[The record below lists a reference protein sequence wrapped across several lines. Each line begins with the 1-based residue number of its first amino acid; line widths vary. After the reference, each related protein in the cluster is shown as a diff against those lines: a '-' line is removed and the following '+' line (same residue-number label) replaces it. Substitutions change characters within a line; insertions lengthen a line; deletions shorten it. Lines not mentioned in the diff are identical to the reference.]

1 MSAEPLKRKL
11 AAILYADVAGYS
23 RLTGADE
30 EGTHR
35 RLRTY
40 LDATTDLIV
49 EHGGTVMHYAGD
61 AVLANFPSVV
71 DAVLCG
77 LSVQREIAVRNATL
91 ADARKLEF
99 RIGINLGD
107 VIVDRDDIYGD
118 GVNVAARLQGLAE
131 PGGICVSGTVYEAL
145 GTKLPVDYDYL
156 GKQEVKNID
165 RPVRVYRARLKAD
178 AVLPKPSMSANRW
191 RRGKR
196 LVAAVMAGIVLA
208 VAVGVMIW
216 WVVLPPGKQ
225 PTAARMTPPSEVQA
239 PPEGPARMGPPADMP
254 RRVDGMRPPGTRS
267 TTMPED
273 DTKPPSSDP

>member
-1 MSAEPLKRKL
+1 MNAEPLRRKL

-40 LDATTDLIV
+40 LDAVADLIV

-77 LSVQREIAVRNATL
+77 LSVQREIAVRNSTL
-91 ADARKLEF
+91 SDARKLEF

-107 VIVDRDDIYGD
+107 VILDRKDIYGD
-118 GVNVAARLQGLAE
+118 GVNVAARLEALAE
-131 PGGICVSGTVYEAL
+131 PGGICVSGTVYDAL
-145 GTKLPVDYDYL
+145 GSKLPVDYDYL
-156 GKQEVKNID
+156 GEQEVKNID
-165 RPVRVYRARLKAD
+165 RPVRVYLARLKAD

-191 RRGKR
+191 RRSKR
-196 LVAAVMAGIVLA
+196 FVTAMVAGISLA
-208 VAVGVMIW
+208 IGVGVTIW
-216 WVVLPPGKQ
+216 WLASPSSKE
-225 PTAARMTPPSEVQA
+225 PTAA
-239 PPEGPARMGPPADMP
+239 
-254 RRVDGMRPPGTRS
+254 PGTRS
-267 TTMPED
+267 PQVQVPMPMGPSPGMPRRTDSTRRSGMGDTTMPAED
-273 DTKPPSSDP
+273 ENVPSNDP

>member
-1 MSAEPLKRKL
+1 MNAEPLRRKL

-35 RLRTY
+35 RLRAY
-40 LDATTDLIV
+40 LDATTDVIV
-49 EHGGTVMHYAGD
+49 KHGGTVMHFAGD
-61 AVLANFPSVV
+61 AVLANFSSVV

-107 VIVDRDDIYGD
+107 VILDRNDIYGD
-118 GVNVAARLQGLAE
+118 GVNVAARLEGLAE
-131 PGGICVSGTVYEAL
+131 PGGICVSGTVYDAL

-156 GKQEVKNID
+156 GEQEVKNID

-178 AVLPKPSMSANRW
+178 AVLPKPSKSASRW
-191 RRGKR
+191 RRNKR
-196 LVAAVMAGIVLA
+196 FVAAIVAGISLA
-208 VAVGVMIW
+208 IGVGVTIW
-216 WVVLPPGKQ
+216 WLASPSSKE
-225 PTAARMTPPSEVQA
+225 PTAAPGTRSPEVQA
-239 PPEGPARMGPPADMP
+239 PMPMGPPPGMP
-254 RRVDGMRPPGTRS
+254 RRTDSTRRSGMGD
-267 TTMPED
+267 TTMPAEGES
-273 DTKPPSSDP
+273 PPSSDP